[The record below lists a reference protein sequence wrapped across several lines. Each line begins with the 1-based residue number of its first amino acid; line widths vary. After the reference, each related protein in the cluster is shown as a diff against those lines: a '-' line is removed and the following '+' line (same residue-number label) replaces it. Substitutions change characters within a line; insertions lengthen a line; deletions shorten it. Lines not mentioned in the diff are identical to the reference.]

1 MPFVTIIFY
10 MFIIDI
16 FKIKVHFWQY
26 RNYKSDSN
34 LCKQVI
40 MSKGSVKGEG
50 GGRKGKRKWCNY
62 FITSEN
68 KVR

>member
-34 LCKQVI
+34 LCNQVI
-40 MSKGSVKGEG
+40 MSKGSVKGEVEG
-50 GGRKGKRKWCNY
+50 GKGR
-62 FITSEN
+62 EN
-68 KVR
+68 GVIIL